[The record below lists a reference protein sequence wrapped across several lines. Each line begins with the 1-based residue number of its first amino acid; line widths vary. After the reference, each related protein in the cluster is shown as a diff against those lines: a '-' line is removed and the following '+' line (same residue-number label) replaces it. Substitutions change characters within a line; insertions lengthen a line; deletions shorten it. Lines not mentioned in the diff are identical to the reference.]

1 MGAGQFAAADTFAY
15 TGNLQ
20 TYTVSTTG
28 VYFLSAAGGQ
38 GGSNQ
43 DWSGGLGAV
52 VNGDYS
58 LTADTVLDIV
68 VGGQGANGGS
78 GAGGGGGTFIYICT
92 SGCSSQG
99 QTQLLLAAGGGG
111 GEGGG
116 NGGDGQTGAPGS
128 GNGGAGGS
136 SGFTDSGGGGAGW
149 LGSGSSGAYFGGG
162 GGSSFPSFGGPGAY
176 GGGGG
181 GASSGGGGGGY
192 SGGNGGGYPSDA
204 NPGDGGTSYADPSF
218 TALTEASG
226 ANTGNGLAEIDPVV
240 PEPASLS
247 LLGLGLLA
255 ILIARGRSARRLSS
269 RF

>member
-176 GGGGG
+176 GG
-181 GASSGGGGGGY
+181 
-192 SGGNGGGYPSDA
+192 
-204 NPGDGGTSYADPSF
+204 TSYADPSF